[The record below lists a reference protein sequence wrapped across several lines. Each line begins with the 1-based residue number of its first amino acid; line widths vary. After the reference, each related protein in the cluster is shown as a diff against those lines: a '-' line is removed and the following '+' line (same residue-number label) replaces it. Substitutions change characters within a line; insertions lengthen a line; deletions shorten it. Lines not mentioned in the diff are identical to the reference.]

1 MEQAVH
7 AALATVIDPELRRPI
22 TELGMVDA
30 VEVSDG
36 GRVRIAV
43 LLTIAGCPLRGT
55 ITADCEAALA
65 AVPGVT
71 GVDVELKVMT
81 QEQRDALKEQLRGA
95 GGQRGIP
102 FNDPGSLTKVYAVA
116 SGKGGVGKSSVTV
129 NLACALA
136 AQGLRVGIVDADVY
150 GFSVPALMGITQAP
164 TRVDDMILPP
174 VAYGVKVISIGMFV
188 TGNQPVAWRGPMLH
202 RALEQ
207 FLTDVYFG
215 DLDALFL
222 DLPPGTGDI
231 AISVAQLLPKAQI
244 LVVTTPQAA
253 AADVAERAG
262 AIATQTGQSVAGVV
276 ENMSYLEMPD
286 GGRME
291 LFGSGGGAVLAER
304 LSATVGTDVP
314 LLGQIPLD
322 ILLREGGDAG
332 VPLVLGRPE
341 TAGGRG
347 AAGHRREARRGPAR
361 AERECPWA
369 CSPARW
375 LRSRRAPARRPASRS
390 TTRAGRR
397 SAAAAE
403 AAATVAAAAG
413 APALTG
419 LVSSSSSASLM
430 IRRGSYCR
438 GSYFFQSTSSM
449 SMPTSSL
456 ICSRAPDAIRRTSL
470 TMLASFWVYSG
481 SLLGPITRR
490 PMISRSKNSG
500 PLIPSTVGRLPSQ
513 SELGRFGR
521 DTRRMAPAEPPVT
534 GPAAPE
540 SCPGRAPAGR

>member
-1 MEQAVH
+1 MSATLEQSVH

-22 TELGMVDA
+22 TELGMVDSLDIS
-30 VEVSDG
+30 SDG
-36 GRVRIAV
+36 TVRLAV

-55 ITADCEAALA
+55 ITADSERALS

-71 GVDVELKVMT
+71 AVEVELRVMNRA
-81 QEQRDALKEQLRGA
+81 QRDALKEQLRGA
-95 GGQRGIP
+95 GPQRGIP
-102 FNDPGSLTKVYAVA
+102 FNEPGSLTKVFAVA
-116 SGKGGVGKSSVTV
+116 SGKGGVGKSSLTV

-136 AQGLRVGIVDADVY
+136 SQGLRVGIVDADVY

-231 AISVAQLLPKAQI
+231 AISVAQLLPKAEI

-262 AIATQTGQSVAGVV
+262 AIATQTGQKVAGVI

-291 LFGSGGGAVLAER
+291 LFGSGGGAILAER
-304 LSATVGTDVP
+304 LSATVGADVP

-322 ILLREGGDAG
+322 ILLREGGDTGA
-332 VPLVLGRPE
+332 PIVLSRPE
-341 TAGGRG
+341 TPAAMALNGIAGKLAAKPRG
-347 AAGHRREARRGPAR
+347 
-361 AERECPWA
+361 
-369 CSPARW
+369 
-375 LRSRRAPARRPASRS
+375 
-390 TTRAGRR
+390 
-397 SAAAAE
+397 
-403 AAATVAAAAG
+403 
-413 APALTG
+413 LTG
-419 LVSSSSSASLM
+419 L
-430 IRRGSYCR
+430 R
-438 GSYFFQSTSSM
+438 
-449 SMPTSSL
+449 
-456 ICSRAPDAIRRTSL
+456 
-470 TMLASFWVYSG
+470 
-481 SLLGPITRR
+481 LGLQPR
-490 PMISRSKNSG
+490 
-500 PLIPSTVGRLPSQ
+500 
-513 SELGRFGR
+513 
-521 DTRRMAPAEPPVT
+521 
-534 GPAAPE
+534 
-540 SCPGRAPAGR
+540 